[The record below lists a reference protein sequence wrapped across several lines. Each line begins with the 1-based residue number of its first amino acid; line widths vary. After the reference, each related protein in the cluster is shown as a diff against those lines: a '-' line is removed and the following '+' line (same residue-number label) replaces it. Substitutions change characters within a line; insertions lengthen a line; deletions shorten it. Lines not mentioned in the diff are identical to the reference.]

1 MMNLKPF
8 FSLLGYLLL
17 GTALFST
24 TASGDAPLALAPVFG
39 DHMVLQRKIKVPVWG
54 TAEPGSLVTVS
65 FGEQIKKTKAKADGN
80 WRVVLSSM
88 EASSSSREMV
98 VSSGSTT
105 LKFEDVLVGEVWI
118 CSGQSNMQFKLSSCT
133 DADAEISEA
142 NHPQLRLNTGKGWS
156 ASSPETVPGFSGV
169 AYFFGRKL
177 QAETGVPIGL
187 IARALGG
194 TPVEWW
200 TPSDK
205 LKQVPFAKTAMDNP
219 SDKWIQYSEAV
230 AAWQKKV
237 KAEGRQVAGKKP
249 ASPGTAEEEVLAS
262 IYAPGKVGSLY
273 AEHFGPIAGYG
284 IRGAIWYQGERN
296 SKAGVEASK
305 AYRPLLANMITSW
318 RKEWGQGSFPFLV
331 VQLPTFSGGSEGW
344 AIVQEAQAAA
354 VGDVRNADYIDMSD
368 QPDDGLH
375 PKNKKPVGER
385 LADLA
390 LEKFLK

>member
-1 MMNLKPF
+1 MMNSKSF
-8 FSLLGYLLL
+8 FSLLECLIL
-17 GTALFST
+17 GTALLST
-24 TASGDAPLALAPVFG
+24 NASGDASLTVAPVFG
-39 DHMVLQRKIKVPVWG
+39 DHMVLQRGMKLPVWG
-54 TAEPGSLVTVS
+54 TAEPGSRVTVN
-65 FGEQIKKTKAKADGN
+65 FGKQNKKAKTKADGQ
-80 WRVVLSSM
+80 WSVVLSSM
-88 EASSSSREMV
+88 DASSSPREMV
-98 VSSGSTT
+98 VGSGSTT

-133 DADAEISEA
+133 DADAEIAEA
-142 NHPQLRLNTGKGWS
+142 NHPQLRLNTGKSWS

-200 TPSDK
+200 TPSDI
-205 LKQVPFAKTAMDNP
+205 LNQVPFAKTAMGNP
-219 SDKWIQYSEAV
+219 SEKWIQYTEAV
-230 AAWQKKV
+230 AAWQKRV
-237 KAEGRQVAGKKP
+237 KTEGRKTAGKKP
-249 ASPGTAEEEVLAS
+249 PPPGTAEEEVLAS

-273 AEHFGPIAGYG
+273 AEHFAPIAGFG

-318 RKEWGQGSFPFLV
+318 REEWGQGDFPFLV

-354 VGDVRNADYIDMSD
+354 VGDVRNADYIDISD

-385 LADLA
+385 LAALA
-390 LEKFLK
+390 IKKFLE